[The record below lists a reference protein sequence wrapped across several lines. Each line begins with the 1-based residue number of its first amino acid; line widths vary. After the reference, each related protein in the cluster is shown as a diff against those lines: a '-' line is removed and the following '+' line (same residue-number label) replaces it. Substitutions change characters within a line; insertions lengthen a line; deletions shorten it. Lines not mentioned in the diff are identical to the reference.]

1 MNALGKNSKRL
12 LNLINNI
19 IDTSKIDSGSY
30 KLNIEEVDIVR
41 LEEDTALSMGEFVKS
56 KNIDLIVD
64 PEIEELTIG
73 CDKLDIEYI

>member
-41 LEEDTALSMGEFVKS
+41 LEEDTALSMVEFVKS

>member
-30 KLNIEEVDIVR
+30 KLNIEKVDIVR
-41 LEEDTALSMGEFVKS
+41 LEEDTALSMVEFVKS